1 MLGRSVDWF
10 HRSEIRLRG
19 EHWERRLPALANS
32 MHSLSSE
39 STLSRMAGDENT
51 RISFSFLKMVTS
63 NERSAFYEVS
73 HWHPDIVGN
82 PTFVFYFCHFEMLPS

>member
-1 MLGRSVDWF
+1 
-10 HRSEIRLRG
+10 
-19 EHWERRLPALANS
+19 

-51 RISFSFLKMVTS
+51 RIIFSFLKMVTS

-73 HWHPDIVGN
+73 HCHPDSTGKPN
-82 PTFVFYFCHFEMLPS
+82 LRFLLLPL